1 MQPSNVEV
9 LIQPL
14 HRPKPC
20 WRGSVAFEP
29 GIRHLLA
36 PFKNKQKCS
45 PQGLRVRGPNIVQVS
60 GVRLA
65 SLYDLISCAL
75 KEVKVLYC
83 QLRVGPKPR
92 DAGIRQ
98 HPTNYDFWIFHDWT
112 HFSLVNEKLLVHQTG
127 CDRIL
132 IVPHTILSNWTP
144 SKIMKTKHW
153 VSVTAAYLLLQAP
166 FLSPVVPVFIVSCPL
181 PRYVLGLTSL
191 QLSNTFDKC
200 CGSKLEIS
208 QPCTWTDIASKRSWC
223 PQERRDAVRE
233 AQPSTR
239 DCNNSIPRSIQ
250 PAKRLVITPL

>member
-1 MQPSNVEV
+1 MQPS
-9 LIQPL
+9 
-14 HRPKPC
+14 
-20 WRGSVAFEP
+20 G
-29 GIRHLLA
+29 
-36 PFKNKQKCS
+36 
-45 PQGLRVRGPNIVQVS
+45 PQGQGSEHCPSVWSETGLSLRS
-60 GVRLA
+60 H
-65 SLYDLISCAL
+65 
-75 KEVKVLYC
+75 
-83 QLRVGPKPR
+83 QLRSQRGQ
-92 DAGIRQ
+92 GSLL
-98 HPTNYDFWIFHDWT
+98 PTSRRTKASWCWNT
-112 HFSLVNEKLLVHQTG
+112 TTSNKLWFLDLPWLNTFFTCQRETPG
-127 CDRIL
+127 APNWLCDRIL